1 MRTPRLSSR
10 PVYME
15 PFSRSG
21 NEVCRSGS
29 HIPVT
34 PFHRRNP
41 QYKAWIVRE
50 LGYHRFSDNLLQ
62 SRTRHSGNSWY
73 RFLAYRA
80 VDTMKRLK
88 TLTIALMTSGTL
100 GMLWAF
106 LVWNL
111 GNLPQSPDPAT
122 GRIYRLSQHGMVVYQ
137 TKAEHIVY
145 WSVVA
150 GSIVSAVLGG
160 LLMVIRDWVSDKHV
174 AKS

>member
-1 MRTPRLSSR
+1 
-10 PVYME
+10 
-15 PFSRSG
+15 
-21 NEVCRSGS
+21 
-29 HIPVT
+29 
-34 PFHRRNP
+34 
-41 QYKAWIVRE
+41 
-50 LGYHRFSDNLLQ
+50 
-62 SRTRHSGNSWY
+62 
-73 RFLAYRA
+73 
-80 VDTMKRLK
+80 
-88 TLTIALMTSGTL
+88 
-100 GMLWAF
+100 MLWAF